1 MTRRAEHLSE
11 MRVALELKCSLA
23 EAKAHLARTKRW
35 AGEEALR
42 KVRGEDRPA
51 TVTPSV
57 TAAEQQDETQS
68 RFWWKEN
75 D

>member
-1 MTRRAEHLSE
+1 MTTRAEHLAE
-11 MRVALELKCSLA
+11 MRVAVEKKCSLA
-23 EAKAHLARTKRW
+23 EAKAYLARTKHW

-42 KVRGEDRPA
+42 KVRGDDAPQGA
-51 TVTPSV
+51 LPP
-57 TAAEQQDETQS
+57 EQQDAQS

>member
-1 MTRRAEHLSE
+1 MHFVMSSRAQHLAE
-11 MRVALELKCSLA
+11 MRVAVERRCSLA
-23 EAKAHLARTKRW
+23 EAKAYLARTKRW

-51 TVTPSV
+51 KVTP
-57 TAAEQQDETQS
+57 AAQQEETQS

-75 D
+75 